1 MLNLNRIIFGSFLL
15 LILSINTTYAQNQQ
29 LIFELKWEDP
39 ELIEYEGAQI
49 LIPHFDGAE
58 LDHGKPVFFNLS
70 KLKGPNHKINLINF
84 STIPATKEDQLFMN
98 EHGVQVTA
106 DLQCEFK
113 VTEAAREY
121 FAAIHLFP
129 FILENNVLNRISSIH
144 FEIVQIPGQSLV
156 QQKDFVTSS
165 VLKEGSGSWY
175 KISVKNDA
183 IYKIDKAFLE
193 SCGINTSGLDPDH
206 IHIYGNG
213 DGKLPEL
220 NSIPRTDDLAKNA
233 IFIQGDSDGSFD
245 DGDYILFYGWG
256 PHRWSSLGTTGFEQ
270 TRNVYSDVSCYFI
283 NINSNESPLRIETI
297 SESTLPTTHQINS
310 YSFYDIYENDLVS
323 LVKGGQRWYGELFDT
338 ELERTF
344 NFSVPNIVSSS
355 PANFKLAIGTN
366 ARSSAGTLQRYTV
379 NGVLLEES
387 TLPAVSVDYVR
398 DAHSLTWT
406 NPSSSMAF
414 KINITRNN
422 PNVLVYLDRIVLN
435 ARRNLVFYSSQM
447 KFRDLSSIGTG
458 NVGEFQLS
466 SFPSSGFVWD
476 ITDRHQ
482 PKRIEGTSLSGGVFT
497 FIQNI
502 DSLREF
508 CASNGINFQVPDR
521 VGPVAYQDLHGLPQ
535 AELVIVTHKDFLSQA
550 NRLADLHRGGGLVV
564 NVATTEQVYNEFSSG
579 MVDATAIRMFA
590 KMFYDR
596 GLTDPEHQLRNLL
609 LFGDGTYDPK
619 NRVSNNNYFVPTY
632 QVESSE
638 NHISAMV
645 TDDYFALLSDTDG
658 IAATDMM
665 DIGIGR
671 LLISDN
677 IMARQQ
683 VDKIEHYMKNGSS
696 LYNSTTTNCCCDAN
710 GVSSTFGDWRLNY
723 VQIADDEEAGYF
735 INQDTERQYDTVSLY
750 HPEMNCDKLYTDAY
764 VQVTSAG
771 GQRYPDVF
779 DAITN
784 RVERGALVVNYV
796 GHGGEVGLAEERIVT
811 IPQIQ
816 SWQNIDRLNVFVSA
830 TCEFTKYDDP
840 GRVSAGEWVSLNP
853 YGGAIALM
861 TTSRSV
867 YFGVNTITGKR
878 FFQHVFKRDS
888 DNRPRE
894 FGEIMRLTKNA
905 SGSSDNK
912 RSFTLIGDPALRIAL
927 PEMRIVT
934 DSINGLVPTVT
945 IDTLQALSKV
955 TIKGHIEDFNGNPI
969 TSFNGTLAPSVFDKP
984 KMQNTLGQDPNS
996 PVISFEVQRN
1006 IVYKG
1011 KSTVSNGYFEFS
1023 FVVPKDINLTVG
1035 NGKISYYA
1043 DNGLYD
1049 AAGSDTMFRIGGIDP
1064 NGVNDQLGPE
1074 ITLYLNDNNFVNGGI
1089 TDETPVLI
1097 AELFDENGINTV
1109 GNGIGHD
1116 LTAVIDA
1123 NSADPIVLN
1132 EYYVADMDSYQSGS
1146 VRYTLPRLS
1155 PGKHTLTF
1163 KVWDV
1168 NNNSSE
1174 ETIDF
1179 VVQEKE
1185 EIALEHVLNYPNPFT
1200 TYTEFFFEHNQVCS
1214 EMEAQVQIMT
1224 VSGKLVKTIN
1234 QTVNTQGF
1242 RSAGIPWDGKDDF
1255 GDQLAKGVYLYWI
1268 KVKTP
1273 EGETAEKLEKLVLLK

>member
-1 MLNLNRIIFGSFLL
+1 MFNLKNVCFIL
-15 LILSINTTYAQNQQ
+15 LILLNFSNNFFLAQNQQ
-29 LIFELKWEDP
+29 LKLNVEWREPKAIEFEGNDF
-39 ELIEYEGAQI
+39 
-49 LIPHFDGAE
+49 LIPDFEGAE
-58 LDHGKPVFFNLS
+58 LDHGRPVLFRS
-70 KLKGPNHKINLINF
+70 VKLKNASHKIELVNYSTAPSTKADLNF
-84 STIPATKEDQLFMN
+84 LNELDVEVSDQ
-98 EHGVQVTA
+98 
-106 DLQCEFK
+106 LQCEFQ
-113 VTEAAREY
+113 VTEAGKEN
-121 FAAIHLFP
+121 FAVVHLFP
-129 FILENNVLNRISSIH
+129 FIRENNVLKRINSIE
-144 FEIVQIPGQSLV
+144 FEILTVPQLV
-156 QQKDFVTSS
+156 NTQTKDFALTS
-165 VLKEGSGSWY
+165 VLKEGSGTWF

-193 SCGINTSGLDPDH
+193 SCGINTNGLNPDH
-206 IHIYGNG
+206 INIYGNG

-220 NSIPRTDDLAKNA
+220 NSISRTDDLAKNA
-233 IFIQGDSDGSFD
+233 IYIQGDSDGSFD

-256 PHRWSSLGTTGFEQ
+256 PHRWSPTGATGFEQ

-283 NINSNESPLRIETI
+283 NINTNDTPLRIENLQESAGPATHTI
-297 SESTLPTTHQINS
+297 TS
-310 YSFYDIYENDLVS
+310 YSYFDIYENDLVS

-344 NFSVPNIVSSS
+344 NFSVPNIVSSFA
-355 PANFKLAIGTN
+355 ANFKLAIGTN
-366 ARSSAGTLQRYTV
+366 ARTSSGTLQRYTV

-387 TLPAVSVDYVR
+387 NLPAVSIDYVR
-398 DAHSLTWT
+398 DVHSLNWT
-406 NPSSSMAF
+406 NPTSSMAF

-435 ARRNLVFYSSQM
+435 ARRNLVFYGSQM
-447 KFRDLSSIGTG
+447 KFRDLTSFGTG
-458 NVGEFQLS
+458 NIGEFQIS

-476 ITDRHQ
+476 ITNRHH
-482 PKRIEGTSLSGGVFT
+482 PKKIEGSSLSMGVFT
-497 FIQNI
+497 FNQEI
-502 DSLREF
+502 DTLREF
-508 CASNGINFQVPDR
+508 CVSNGLSFQIPDR
-521 VGPVAYQDLHGLPQ
+521 VGAVAYQDLHALPQ
-535 AELVIVTHKDFLSQA
+535 AELLIVTHKDFIAQA
-550 NRLADLHRGGGLVV
+550 NRLADLHRGEGLTV
-564 NVATTEQVYNEFSSG
+564 NVATTEQVFNEFSSG
-579 MVDATAIRMFA
+579 AVDATAIRMFA

-596 GLTDPEHQLRNLL
+596 GISIPENRLRNLL
-609 LFGDGTYDPK
+609 LFGDGTFDPK
-619 NRVSNNNYFVPTY
+619 NRVANNNYFIPTY
-632 QVESSE
+632 QVELSE
-638 NHISAMV
+638 NHIGAMV
-645 TDDYFALLSDTDG
+645 TDDYFALLSDSDG
-658 IAATDMM
+658 IGATDMM
-665 DIGIGR
+665 DIGVGR

-677 IMARQQ
+677 NIARQQ
-683 VDKIEHYMKNGSS
+683 VDKIQHYMKNGSN
-696 LYNSTTTNCCCDAN
+696 LYNTTTTNCCCDAN
-710 GVSSTFGDWRLNY
+710 GNSTTFGDWRLNY
-723 VQIADDEEAGYF
+723 VQIADDEEGGYF
-735 INQDTERQYDTVSLY
+735 IHQDTEPQYDTVSLY

-764 VQVTSAG
+764 VQATSAG

-779 DAITN
+779 EAITN

-811 IPQIQ
+811 IPQVQ
-816 SWQNIDRLNVFVSA
+816 GWQNIDRLNVFVSA

-840 GRVSAGEWVSLNP
+840 SRVSAGEWVSLNP
-853 YGGAIALM
+853 YGGAIVLM

-878 FFQHVFKRDS
+878 FFQNVFKRDAE
-888 DNRPRE
+888 DRPRE
-894 FGEIMRLTKNA
+894 FGEIMMLTKNG

-934 DSINGLVPTVT
+934 DSINGLSPSII

-969 TSFNGTLAPSVFDKP
+969 TDFNGTLSPSVFDKP
-984 KMQNTLGQDPNS
+984 KIQNTLGQDPNS
-996 PVISFEVQRN
+996 PVIPFRVQRN

-1011 KSTVSNGYFEFS
+1011 KSSVTNGYFEFS
-1023 FVVPKDINLTVG
+1023 FVVPKDINLSFG
-1035 NGKISYYA
+1035 NGKISYYGE
-1043 DNGLYD
+1043 NGDFD
-1049 AAGSDTMFRIGGIDP
+1049 ASGSDTTFIIGGIDP
-1064 NGVNDQLGPE
+1064 NGVNDQIGPD
-1074 ITLYLNDNNFVNGGI
+1074 ITLYLNENNFVNGGI
-1089 TDETPVLI
+1089 TDETPMLV

-1132 EYYVADMDSYQSGS
+1132 EYYVADLDSYQSGS
-1146 VRYTLPRLS
+1146 VRYTLPQLTK
-1155 PGKHTLTF
+1155 GKHTLTL

-1179 VVQEKE
+1179 IVQEKE
-1185 EIALEHVLNYPNPFT
+1185 TITLDHVLNYPNPFT

-1214 EMEAQVQIMT
+1214 ELEAQVQIMT

-1273 EGETAEKLEKLVLLK
+1273 EGEIAEKLEKLVLLK

>member
-1 MLNLNRIIFGSFLL
+1 MFSLGKIIVAFFVLFLIATSTLNAQNQE
-15 LILSINTTYAQNQQ
+15 LSINLNWTEPKQ
-29 LIFELKWEDP
+29 IEFE
-39 ELIEYEGAQI
+39 GRQI
-49 LIPHFDGAE
+49 NIPDFEGAE
-58 LDHGKPVFFNLS
+58 LDHGRPILYKSIRVKNQ
-70 KLKGPNHKINLINF
+70 NHKIQLVNYTTTP
-84 STIPATKEDQLFMN
+84 STKSDQTFLN
-98 EHGVQVTA
+98 DLGVTVSDQ
-106 DLQCEFK
+106 LQCEYK
-113 VTEAAREY
+113 VTESGSESYAVV
-121 FAAIHLFP
+121 HLFP
-129 FILENNVLNRISSIH
+129 FIKENGVLKRISSIH
-144 FEIVQIPGQSLV
+144 FEIVQVPSIHNQL
-156 QQKDFVTSS
+156 KDFATSS
-165 VLKEGSGSWY
+165 VLKEGSGTWY

-193 SCGINTSGLDPDH
+193 SCGINTVGLNPDH

-220 NSIPRTDDLAKNA
+220 NSLPRTDDLAKNS
-233 IFIQGDSDGSFD
+233 IFIQGDSDGTFD
-245 DGDYILFYGWG
+245 EGDYILFYGWG
-256 PHRWSSLGTTGFEQ
+256 PHRWNETGTTGFEQ

-283 NINSNESPLRIETI
+283 NINENEAPLRIQI
-297 SESTLPTTHQINS
+297 APESASPSTHLVTS
-310 YSFYDIYENDLVS
+310 YSYYDIHENDLVS

-338 ELERTF
+338 ELEKTF
-344 NFSVPNIVSSS
+344 SFSVPNIVTSSA
-355 PANFKLAIGTN
+355 ANFKLAIGTN
-366 ARSSAGTLQRYTV
+366 ARTSAGTLQRYTV

-387 TLPAVSVDYVR
+387 PLPAVSIDYVR
-398 DAHSLTWT
+398 DVHSLTLPT
-406 NPSSSMAF
+406 PTSNMAF

-435 ARRNLVFYSSQM
+435 ARRNLVFYGSQM
-447 KFRDLSSIGTG
+447 KFRDLSSFGSG

-466 SFPSSGFVWD
+466 SFPASGFVWD

-482 PKRIEGTSLSGGVFT
+482 PKKIEGTSLSAGVFT

-502 DSLREF
+502 DTLREF
-508 CASNGINFQVPDR
+508 CVSNGLSFQIPDR
-521 VGPVAYQDLHGLPQ
+521 VGPVSYQDLHAYPQ
-535 AELVIVTHKDFLSQA
+535 AELLIVTHKDFLSQA
-550 NRLADLHRGGGLVV
+550 NRLAELHRGEGLSV
-564 NVATTEQVYNEFSSG
+564 NVATTEQIYNEFSSG

-596 GLTDPEHQLRNLL
+596 GVSEPTNQLRNLL

-619 NRVSNNNYFVPTY
+619 NRVANNNYFVPTY
-632 QVESSE
+632 QVELSE
-638 NHISAMV
+638 NHIGAMV
-645 TDDYFALLSDTDG
+645 TDDYFALLSDSDG
-658 IAATDMM
+658 IAATDML
-665 DIGIGR
+665 DIGVGR

-677 IMARQQ
+677 TMARQQ
-683 VDKIEHYMKNGSS
+683 VDKIEHYMKNGSG
-696 LYNSTTTNCCCDAN
+696 LYNSSTTNCCCDAN

-735 INQDTERQYDTVSLY
+735 INQDTENQFDTVSLY

-779 DAITN
+779 EAITN

-840 GRVSAGEWVSLNP
+840 ARVSAGEWVSLNP

-878 FFQHVFKRDS
+878 FFQNVFKRDS
-888 DNRPRE
+888 ENRPRE
-894 FGEIMRLTKNA
+894 FGEILMLTKNA

-927 PEMRIVT
+927 PQMRIVT
-934 DSINGLVPTVT
+934 DSINGLSPIITM
-945 IDTLQALSKV
+945 DTLQALSKV
-955 TIKGHIEDFNGNPI
+955 TIKGHIEDFSGNPI
-969 TSFNGTLAPSVFDKP
+969 TNFNGTLSPSVYDKP
-984 KMQNTLGQDPNS
+984 KIQNTLGQDPNS
-996 PVISFEVQRN
+996 PVIPFEVQRN

-1011 KSTVSNGYFEFS
+1011 KSSVTNGYFEFS
-1023 FVVPKDINLTVG
+1023 FVVPKDINLSIG

-1043 DNGLYD
+1043 DNGVYD
-1049 AAGSDTMFRIGGIDP
+1049 AAGADTLFKIGGIDP
-1064 NGVNDQLGPE
+1064 NGVNDQIGPE
-1074 ITLYLNDNNFVNGGI
+1074 ISLYLNDNNFVNGGI
-1089 TDETPVLI
+1089 TDETPMLI

-1123 NSADPIVLN
+1123 NTADPIVLN

-1146 VRYTLPRLS
+1146 VRYTLPTLS

-1174 ETIDF
+1174 ETVDF
-1179 VVQEKE
+1179 IVQEKE
-1185 EIALEHVLNYPNPFT
+1185 EIALDHVLNYPNPFT

-1214 EMEAQVQIMT
+1214 EMETQIQIMT
-1224 VSGKLVKTIN
+1224 VSGRLVKTIN

-1273 EGETAEKLEKLVLLK
+1273 DGDVAEKLEKLVLLK